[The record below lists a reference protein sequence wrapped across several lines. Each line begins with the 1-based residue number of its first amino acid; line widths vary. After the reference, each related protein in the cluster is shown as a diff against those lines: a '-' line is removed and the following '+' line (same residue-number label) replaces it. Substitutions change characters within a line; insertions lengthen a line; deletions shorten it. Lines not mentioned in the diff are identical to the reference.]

1 MDAAVVADQGQIG
14 HLPNFT
20 AVEADWPDRTVPF
33 RIDRYAGLDLDQ
45 IIASIRGTALVLLKR
60 GTAATLLARR
70 ELGGLLFAA
79 CKKITSRPAQ
89 VDLFRNAN
97 LEYSEAR
104 RHIKLWVDWL
114 RVERML
120 CERQANCLRRGVP
133 FVTPGL
139 RQCLK
144 MAGITRPAAPPYD
157 SPPAPVGPEPLPD
170 DVDALK
176 AIVEDLQQKNRV
188 ERADKAH
195 LLVELDLARDELRE
209 RDFHDADEQTKG
221 IIGKFTGWLRRRR
234 ALPAPQSERPAEIEI
249 RNGDCIDE
257 IETEPN
263 IYDAIV
269 TDPPYAI
276 SLHGKDWDSTDIS
289 FSPVL
294 WDRFMHTLKP
304 GGYVAFFAA
313 SRLYHRAAQAA
324 EDAGFI
330 ILPFLAW
337 RFRDGLCKPINLSE
351 LFDRDNLI
359 EREVIGS
366 RRGSGFT
373 QANVSQGAQSRTH
386 TTFTAHARYVSQE
399 AQDWRGYYYGL
410 NTLKPS
416 MEPILL
422 VQKPIATER
431 MIDNIRLWGTGAL
444 NIGALQDRYKFWPNT
459 MFTHRKARKAEHQ
472 TEHPSVKPITLMED
486 ICTLVC
492 PRGGR
497 ILDAFGGTGTTG
509 IAAKRQGFDCVL
521 IEQDAAMCAVI
532 EERIRREG

>member
-1 MDAAVVADQGQIG
+1 MDAGVVESQIG
-14 HLPNFT
+14 HLPNST
-20 AVEADWPDRTVPF
+20 GVESDWPDRIVPF
-33 RIDRYAGLDLDQ
+33 LADRYAELDLDQ

-60 GTAATLLARR
+60 GTAATLIARR

-79 CKKITSRPAQ
+79 CKKITSRSAQ

-97 LEYSEAR
+97 LEYSDAR
-104 RHIKLWVDWL
+104 RHIKLWVYWL
-114 RVERML
+114 RIEQML
-120 CERQANCLRRGVP
+120 IGRESSCRRRGVP
-133 FVTPGL
+133 FTTPGL
-139 RQCLK
+139 RRCLK
-144 MAGITRPAAPPYD
+144 LAGITRTPAAPPHD
-157 SPPAPVGPEPLPD
+157 PPPAPLAAEPLPD
-170 DVDALK
+170 DPSVLK
-176 AIVEDLQQKNRV
+176 AMVADLQQKNRA

-209 RDFHDADEQTKG
+209 RAFDDPDEQTQG
-221 IIGKFTGWLRRRR
+221 IIGKFTGWLRRHRP
-234 ALPAPQSERPAEIEI
+234 LPAPRSERPVDIEI

-263 IYDAIV
+263 LYDAIAS
-269 TDPPYAI
+269 DPPYAI

-294 WDRFMHTLKP
+294 WDRFRNVLKP
-304 GGYVAFFAA
+304 GGYAAFFAA
-313 SRLYHRAAQAA
+313 PRLYHRAAQAA

-337 RFRDGLCKPINLSE
+337 RFRDGLCKPTNLSE
-351 LFDRDNLI
+351 LFDRDNLT
-359 EREVIGS
+359 EREVIGL

-373 QANVSQGAQSRTH
+373 QANVDQGAQSRTH
-386 TTFTAHARYVSQE
+386 TIFTAHARYVSQE
-399 AQDWRGYYYGL
+399 AQDWRGYYYGR
-410 NTLKPS
+410 NTLKPC

-431 MIDNIRLWGTGAL
+431 MIDNVRRWGTGAL
-444 NIGALQDRYKFWPNT
+444 NVGVLQDRYKFWPST
-459 MFTHRKARKAEHQ
+459 MFAHRKARKADHQ

-486 ICTLVC
+486 ICSLIC

-497 ILDAFGGTGTTG
+497 ILDPFAGTGTTG

-521 IEQDAAMCAVI
+521 IEQDPAMCAVI
-532 EERIRREG
+532 EERIRREA